1 MPTFATPSPIAATV
15 EVAGARVRITAS
27 DRTDTVVDVRPLN
40 GDALSI
46 KVAERTE
53 VEFAGG
59 RLSVKTKTAG
69 AKDGSVAITID
80 LPTGS
85 ALAAYL
91 AYSTVQADGLFGAS
105 ELHQASGRARLEH
118 VAGLRA
124 SIASGDVEI
133 GRIGGRADI
142 EGASFSLRIAEAAG
156 PVSFANAGGRT
167 WIGHAAGDLTL
178 GGANSTFDIDRADG
192 DVAVETAGGAIR
204 IGRMTNGR
212 AKLRN
217 ASGDIEIG
225 ISEDAAASVD
235 VNSERGAVH
244 NYVAAP
250 SKPRPADP
258 KVSIFA
264 RTRHG
269 DITVQRS

>member
-1 MPTFATPSPIAATV
+1 MPTFATPNPITATL
-15 EVAGARVRITAS
+15 EVAGARVLVTAS

-40 GDALSI
+40 SDKKSI
-46 KVAERTE
+46 KVAERTG
-53 VEFAGG
+53 VEFAAG
-59 RLSVKTKTAG
+59 RLSVKTKSAG
-69 AKDGSVAITID
+69 DKDGSVAITIE

-85 ALAAYL
+85 GLTAYL
-91 AYSTVQADGLFGAS
+91 AYSTVQANGGFGAT
-105 ELHQASGRARLEH
+105 ELHQASGQVQLDRVDTLT
-118 VAGLRA
+118 A

-133 GRIGGRADI
+133 GRIAGRAEID
-142 EGASFSLRIAEAAG
+142 GASFGMRIGAVTG
-156 PVSFANAGGRT
+156 PVGFSNAGGRT

-192 DVAVETAGGAIR
+192 DVTVETAGGAIR

-212 AKLRN
+212 AKLLN
-217 ASGDIEIG
+217 ASGDIQIG
-225 ISEDAAASVD
+225 VSESAAASVD

-244 NYVAAP
+244 DYVSSSAEPAP
-250 SKPRPADP
+250 TDP

-269 DITVQRS
+269 DITVRRS